1 MLIQDEEV
9 LWKKNWRDAGN
20 ASRVGHGETIVYQ
33 VGIEQMSA
41 SLFFSAIKASMSARV
56 FSFMGVLMR
65 LGVAVPESVLKVSPK
80 KPVGR
85 VVFCWRLRAAAR
97 VRGQGPWDLFD
108 CCTGVVALVVA
119 AVEAQDAT
127 LDWRAAFWRS
137 S

>member
-1 MLIQDEEV
+1 MKISQDK
-9 LWKKNWRDAGN
+9 L
-20 ASRVGHGETIVYQ
+20 TI
-33 VGIEQMSA
+33 SA
-41 SLFFSAIKASMSARV
+41 SLFFSAIRASISASV
-56 FSFMGVLMR
+56 FSLMGVVAWF
-65 LGVAVPESVLKVSPK
+65 GVAVPERVLKVSPK
-80 KPVGR
+80 KPVER

-119 AVEAQDAT
+119 DVDVQEAI